1 MEQIIENLKQKARE
15 SWSGEIGEERAEHLE
30 KYLRNKLEEYSNA
43 LGISQEEILKS
54 WEEDRSYSAINYY
67 QECNQPSIIS
77 DKTKV
82 FETVE
87 DMLKAVGK
95 REFRCPS
102 CGGVSSNPYK
112 CDSGLEMSKG
122 KICDWTVYGLF
133 GDLGKG
139 VFVYC
144 KDKLKGETIFMPI
157 AWENDET
164 VVADAGLEM
173 ELSLY
178 PY

>member
-1 MEQIIENLKQKARE
+1 MEQIIEHLKQQARE
-15 SWSGEIGEERAEHLE
+15 SWSGRTGEERAENLE
-30 KYLRNKLEEYSNA
+30 KYLRSKLKEYSKA

-54 WEEDRSYSAINYY
+54 WEEDRSYSTINYY
-67 QECNQPSIIS
+67 QECNQPSIKN

-87 DMLKAVGK
+87 DMLKAIGK

-102 CGGVSSNPYK
+102 CGGISSSPYE
-112 CDSGLEMSKG
+112 CNSGLEMAKG
-122 KICDWTVYGLF
+122 KICDWKVYGLF

-157 AWENDET
+157 AWENN
-164 VVADAGLEM
+164 
-173 ELSLY
+173 
-178 PY
+178 